1 MSAST
6 RKIVV
11 LAVLIVAIATA
22 VALRQGR
29 NSTSQVA
36 ASPESPAAASSAPA
50 SGVPRLLELGSET
63 CIPCK
68 AMQPVLAELR
78 TTYPGRLQVDFVDVR
93 KQREVAERY
102 AIEAIP
108 TQILF
113 DSKGKERFRHVGFFS
128 KDEIVTQFKAMGEL
142 Q

>member
-1 MSAST
+1 MSSSA

-29 NSTSQVA
+29 GPTSQVA
-36 ASPESPAAASSAPA
+36 ASPESPATASSAPA
-50 SGVPRLLELGSET
+50 NGVPRLLELGSET

-78 TTYPGRLQVDFVDVR
+78 ATYPGRLQVDFVDVR

-108 TQILF
+108 TQIFF